1 MAEIFHT
8 PQARQ
13 AYDQLLARVRERS
26 LLESTASLLW
36 WDQETMMPPGGVEHR
51 SRQTSLMSR
60 LAHQMLIDEEVGR
73 CLQACEDDPALKS
86 APLSDQAVNLR
97 ELRHVYDR
105 ARRVPSELVEEIS
118 RVTSLCVHAWTQAR
132 QKNDFASFAPWLEQV
147 VTLVRKQAQCLSAA
161 ERASETPSGGHL
173 WDALADGYEPGCT
186 AAEVRRVF
194 DPLRPRLVDLVQ
206 RLLDGPKKPKNHL
219 ASRPIPIPAQQAFVR
234 QVAQRIGFDFHRG
247 RLDVS
252 AHPFCSGFHPTD
264 VRMTTRYREDGLL
277 ESLGGVLHESGHGLY
292 DQGLPPEHHG
302 TPRGSAVGL
311 AIHESQSRTWENFV
325 GRSRPFWQWCWPL
338 MQQHLDAQL
347 DGLSLDDVYESV
359 NLVQRSLIRTES
371 DEATYNLHI
380 MIRFELELALID
392 GSLSVRDLPGA
403 WNEKYR
409 ACLGIEVPD
418 DARGCMQDIHWSIGS
433 LGYFPTYTLG
443 NLYAAQF
450 FQAARAAIPDL
461 DAHFAAG
468 DFAPLLA
475 WLRKNIH
482 QQGMRHR
489 SHDLCV
495 MITGRP
501 LSADPLLDHLTTKF
515 SPLHG
520 L

>member
-1 MAEIFHT
+1 MTDFFHS
-8 PQARQ
+8 ARAGQ
-13 AYDQLLARVRERS
+13 AYRQLLQRMRERA

-36 WDQETMMPPGGVEHR
+36 WDQETMLPPGGVEHR

-60 LAHQMLIDEEVGR
+60 LAHQMLVAEEVGQW
-73 CLQACEDDPALKS
+73 LQACEDDPAPQS
-86 APLSDQAVNLR
+86 SPLSDEAVNLR
-97 ELRHVYDR
+97 ELRHAYDR
-105 ARRVPSELVEEIS
+105 ARRVPGELVEEIS

-147 VTLVRKQAQCLSAA
+147 VALVRKQAQCLSATEHA
-161 ERASETPSGGHL
+161 SRASSGGGHL

-186 AAEVRRVF
+186 AADVRRVF
-194 DPLRPRLVDLVQ
+194 DPLRPRLIDLVQ
-206 RLLDGPKKPKNHL
+206 KLLDGPNKPRNHL
-219 ASRPIPIPAQQAFVR
+219 ANRPIPVPAQQAFVK
-234 QVAQRIGFDFHRG
+234 QVAQKIGFDFHRG

-264 VRMTTRYREDGLL
+264 VRMTTRYRDDGLL

-311 AIHESQSRTWENFV
+311 AVHESQSRTWENFV
-325 GRSRPFWQWCWPL
+325 GRSHPFWQWCWPL
-338 MQQHLDAQL
+338 MQQHLGAQL

-359 NLVQRSLIRTES
+359 NLVGRTLIRTES

-409 ACLGIEVPD
+409 AFLGIEVPD

-450 FQAARAAIPDL
+450 FQAAR
-461 DAHFAAG
+461 
-468 DFAPLLA
+468 
-475 WLRKNIH
+475 
-482 QQGMRHR
+482 
-489 SHDLCV
+489 
-495 MITGRP
+495 
-501 LSADPLLDHLTTKF
+501 
-515 SPLHG
+515 
-520 L
+520 